1 VNVID
6 SVFFMVLCIVLGG
19 IVTVLLANYLA
30 KKDPIKVGKIV
41 VIIAVFLSLVS
52 VVMVIPDV
60 ITLVNQ

>member
-1 VNVID
+1 
-6 SVFFMVLCIVLGG
+6 MVLCIVLGG